1 MTWYIDP
8 NHSSVTFGVK
18 HMMVATVRG
27 SFTGLHGTVDYDPKA
42 PERMS
47 IEATVGAHTVN
58 TGQEKRDGHLRSADF
73 FDAQNHPEI
82 HFKSTSVRPKGG
94 DRFEV
99 TGELTIRGVTKTVTA
114 DVDVAGIGED
124 GKGQQRLGADATF
137 TIDRKEFGL
146 VWNQPV
152 QNGVLVGD
160 KVKLEIGVSA
170 LDASTAKQWGLAA

>member
-8 NHSSVTFGVK
+8 HHSSVTFGVK

-27 SFTGLHGTVDYDPKA
+27 SFTGLRGTIEYDPKA
-42 PERMS
+42 PERPW
-47 IEATVGAHTVN
+47 IEAIGGAHTVN
-58 TGQEKRDGHLRSADF
+58 TGEEKRDGHLRSADF

-82 HFKSTSVRPKGG
+82 RFKSLAVQPKG
-94 DRFEV
+94 DDHYAV
-99 TGELTIRGVTKTVTA
+99 TGELTIRGVTKVVTA
-114 DVDVAGIGED
+114 AVEVAGIGED

-152 QNGVLVGD
+152 QNGVLVVD
-160 KVKLEIGVSA
+160 KGKLEIGVPA
-170 LDASTAKQWGLAA
+170 LSASTAKQRGLAP